1 MIGSRRF
8 ALAAVIGSTLF
19 AGGCAVYATPGDVGV
34 AIVPPPVVIAP
45 PILIRPW
52 GWGSRGYYGGGYANR
67 GRYFAPPAGP
77 RGHRYYRY

>member
-1 MIGSRRF
+1 MFGSTRI

-34 AIVPPPVVIAP
+34 AIAPPPVVIGP
-45 PILIRPW
+45 PVVVRPW
-52 GWGSRGYYGGGYANR
+52 GGWGYGYYGR
-67 GRYFAPPAGP
+67 PRYFAPPGGP